1 MVSVATRRVSPRLPV
16 SASPSVRVSPCPCVC
31 LPVSVSPR
39 VRVSPC
45 PRVSECGYVIATWHG
60 LIEEL
65 AKTMWHPGEGGPG
78 GAEQGGVGGPERGTV
93 GGPGGAER
101 GAVGGCEPPGG
112 WDVGARRLLTLH
124 AYKLLQLI
132 RAQDEAQV
140 RKLCRLGSPGLVN
153 TAEPETGQ
161 CGLHVAAAMNLHA
174 MCTMLLAL
182 GARPDVQDHQGW
194 SPVMVAAALGHESV
208 VEVLAAAK
216 ANMALLDR
224 DGRGVL
230 FHCLQ
235 PSQRHERC
243 MRLVLRGNADVNVV
257 SRPGTHA
264 LFLAAQL
271 SAISPN
277 MSLQL
282 LEHGANANAS
292 DSATGRSALMEAAA
306 VGAVEVVRVILRCGG
321 DVNARDKQG
330 SHSAHRAA
338 LNGHFQ
344 VLQVLAAMGADLGL
358 VALDGSTALHLAAL
372 KGHTVC
378 CRFLAQRGCNPKLK
392 NAERQTAR
400 MLAKES
406 GHKAT
411 VKALRKEE
419 RLFSRSQRPPADGK
433 KGVCSQP
440 WAVRLYDWTQEYKED
455 LRAELG
461 AVCGPDGSLA
471 SEQLLD
477 ALRRQR
483 APPLGPPETQLLLQ
497 AHDLNKSGTVVLE
510 EFLKGNKYLAKSYL
524 MSAFE
529 PKGRKGKKGRRKGKA
544 KKFTVPLPICVV
556 PEGVTPRR
564 ADGGPPLHAIEQL
577 SLTTDCGRFDR
588 DHRPAHPIEDD
599 SAWYMAAPERTFVGV
614 TAAVRGGDCESLLRA
629 FSQDVPVDVRDPFYK
644 TPLMAAAAHGNM
656 ELAAHLLQLGAD
668 VQARDAYR
676 WTALHHACH
685 AGQADIAALLLDAGA
700 EANAMTLGGST
711 ALMRAAESGRLDCV
725 TLLLERGARLAQRNK
740 QDNTALEVAQA
751 FGEPRITAV
760 LQARF
765 DALPRAKESRGG
777 NRKKG
782 DLQAASARA
791 SSRPHTS
798 PTEASSQPARDQRL
812 ADKVGTVEE
821 TEGVARVQRAQ
832 RSSMLHEATR
842 FARRANQIN
851 VTFTPRTDWRSQ
863 ASTPALLHQKESLRQ
878 RFSEDIDFPGF
889 QMPFQKGVTQR
900 AALFGALDS
909 RD

>member
-1 MVSVATRRVSPRLPV
+1 
-16 SASPSVRVSPCPCVC
+16 
-31 LPVSVSPR
+31 
-39 VRVSPC
+39 
-45 PRVSECGYVIATWHG
+45 
-60 LIEEL
+60 
-65 AKTMWHPGEGGPG
+65 MWHPGEGGPG
-78 GAEQGGVGGPERGTV
+78 E

-132 RAQDEAQV
+132 RSQDEAQV
-140 RKLCRLGSPGLVN
+140 RKLCRLGSPDLVN
-153 TAEPETGQ
+153 AAEPETGQ

-174 MCTMLLAL
+174 MCTVLLAL

-216 ANMALLDR
+216 ASMALLDR
-224 DGRGVL
+224 DGRGVF

-243 MRLVLRGNADVNVV
+243 MRLVLRGDADVNLV
-257 SRPGTHA
+257 SRAGTHA

-271 SAISPN
+271 AAISPN

-282 LEHGANANAS
+282 LQHGADANAS
-292 DSATGRSALMEAAA
+292 DS
-306 VGAVEVVRVILRCGG
+306 VV
-321 DVNARDKQG
+321 
-330 SHSAHRAA
+330 
-338 LNGHFQ
+338 
-344 VLQVLAAMGADLGL
+344 QVLAAMGADLGL

-392 NAERQTAR
+392 NAERQTGR

-406 GHKAT
+406 GHKVT

-419 RLFSRSQRPPADGK
+419 RLFARSQRPPADGK

-471 SEQLLD
+471 WEQLLD
-477 ALRRQR
+477 ALHRQR

-497 AHDLNKSGTVVLE
+497 AHDLNKKGTVVLE

-529 PKGRKGKKGRRKGKA
+529 PKGKKGKKGRRKGKA

-599 SAWYMAAPERTFVGV
+599 SAWYIAAPERTFVGV

-644 TPLMAAAAHGNM
+644 TPLMAAAGHGNV

-700 EANAMTLGGST
+700 EANAMTLSGST

-740 QDNTALEVAQA
+740 QDNTVLEVAQA

-765 DALPRAKESRGG
+765 DALPRVKESRGG

-782 DLQAASARA
+782 DLRAASARA

-798 PTEASSQPARDQRL
+798 PTETSSQPARDQRP

-821 TEGVARVQRAQ
+821 TEGVARAQRAQ

>member
-1 MVSVATRRVSPRLPV
+1 
-16 SASPSVRVSPCPCVC
+16 
-31 LPVSVSPR
+31 
-39 VRVSPC
+39 
-45 PRVSECGYVIATWHG
+45 
-60 LIEEL
+60 
-65 AKTMWHPGEGGPG
+65 
-78 GAEQGGVGGPERGTV
+78 
-93 GGPGGAER
+93 
-101 GAVGGCEPPGG
+101 
-112 WDVGARRLLTLH
+112 
-124 AYKLLQLI
+124 
-132 RAQDEAQV
+132 
-140 RKLCRLGSPGLVN
+140 
-153 TAEPETGQ
+153 
-161 CGLHVAAAMNLHA
+161 
-174 MCTMLLAL
+174 
-182 GARPDVQDHQGW
+182 
-194 SPVMVAAALGHESV
+194 
-208 VEVLAAAK
+208 
-216 ANMALLDR
+216 
-224 DGRGVL
+224 
-230 FHCLQ
+230 
-235 PSQRHERC
+235 
-243 MRLVLRGNADVNVV
+243 
-257 SRPGTHA
+257 
-264 LFLAAQL
+264 
-271 SAISPN
+271 
-277 MSLQL
+277 
-282 LEHGANANAS
+282 
-292 DSATGRSALMEAAA
+292 
-306 VGAVEVVRVILRCGG
+306 
-321 DVNARDKQG
+321 
-330 SHSAHRAA
+330 
-338 LNGHFQ
+338 
-344 VLQVLAAMGADLGL
+344 
-358 VALDGSTALHLAAL
+358 
-372 KGHTVC
+372 
-378 CRFLAQRGCNPKLK
+378 
-392 NAERQTAR
+392 
-400 MLAKES
+400 
-406 GHKAT
+406 
-411 VKALRKEE
+411 
-419 RLFSRSQRPPADGK
+419 
-433 KGVCSQP
+433 
-440 WAVRLYDWTQEYKED
+440 
-455 LRAELG
+455 
-461 AVCGPDGSLA
+461 
-471 SEQLLD
+471 

-599 SAWYMAAPERTFVGV
+599 SAWSYMAAPERTFVGV

-812 ADKVGTVEE
+812 ADKITALVI
-821 TEGVARVQRAQ
+821 A
-832 RSSMLHEATR
+832 
-842 FARRANQIN
+842 FAENRTQI
-851 VTFTPRTDWRSQ
+851 TIFLGKYDWRSQ

-909 RD
+909 